1 VETKP
6 ILDKNKTCDLCF
18 DKGTIDVGK
27 YNLCPMCKAYYK
39 HNTEDAEMKLN
50 YKEHILKHYNIER

>member
-18 DKGTIDVGK
+18 DKGTIGVGK

-50 YKEHILKHYNIER
+50 L